1 MFELKEEHLMLR
13 KEVKAESRRI
23 LVEKWWSIPLLANLF
38 LLLVSVLF
46 NPQIIF
52 NAKDMFT
59 HVYNDGI
66 ISVTKTTFAD
76 FSILNFIIAI
86 FYFLVICA
94 LSLGFTRLV
103 YNYFN
108 NRNQQFSSIFYYFS
122 TPQKFFSAVW
132 LNVNMALRELLW
144 GLPMLLI
151 SLLYWYTNT
160 TLNSSFK
167 ATDSFNLF
175 LLYLGIAYLIFF
187 LVIVNRYSLAE
198 VVFIKNDGKL
208 TVNKSVNFSVKITK
222 GHLGELFILDLS
234 LLPLLI
240 LYSLSVVS
248 IVFIFMAPFILTYI
262 NFVYILY
269 YKRMLENYEKR
280 AEVVDIPAEAIEDI
294 AEEEK

>member
-1 MFELKEEHLMLR
+1 MLR
-13 KEVKAESRRI
+13 KEVKTESRKI

-38 LLLVSVLF
+38 LLLVSMLF
-46 NPQIIF
+46 NPKVIF
-52 NAKDMFT
+52 NAKEMFT

-66 ISVTKTTFAD
+66 ISVTKTTFAG
-76 FSILNFIIAI
+76 FSILDFAIAI
-86 FYFLVICA
+86 FYYLVIYA
-94 LSLGFTRLV
+94 LSLGFTRLI

-132 LNVNMALRELLW
+132 QNVNVFLRSILW
-144 GLPMLLI
+144 GLPMLCI
-151 SLLYWYTNT
+151 FLLYWYTNT

-167 ATDSFNLF
+167 ATASFNLF
-175 LLYLGIAYLIFF
+175 LFYLGIAYFIFF
-187 LVIVNRYSLAE
+187 LVIMNRYSLAD
-198 VVFIKNDGKL
+198 VIFIKNDGEL
-208 TVNKSVNFSVKITK
+208 TVNKSINLSVKITK
-222 GHLGELFILDLS
+222 GRLGELFVLDLS
-234 LLPLLI
+234 LLPILL

-248 IVFIFMAPFILTYI
+248 IVFIFMAPFIVTYI

-280 AEVVDIPAEAIEDI
+280 AEVIDVPAEAVEDI

>member
-1 MFELKEEHLMLR
+1 MLR
-13 KEVKAESRRI
+13 KEVKTESRKI

-38 LLLVSVLF
+38 LLLVSMLF
-46 NPQIIF
+46 NPKVIF
-52 NAKDMFT
+52 NAKEMFT

-66 ISVTKTTFAD
+66 ISVTKTTFAG
-76 FSILNFIIAI
+76 FSILDFAIAI
-86 FYFLVICA
+86 FYYLVIYA
-94 LSLGFTRLV
+94 LSLGFTRLI

-132 LNVNMALRELLW
+132 LNVNVFLRSILW
-144 GLPMLLI
+144 GLSMLCI
-151 SLLYWYTNT
+151 FLLYWYTNT

-167 ATDSFNLF
+167 ATASFNLF
-175 LLYLGIAYLIFF
+175 LFYLGIAYFIFF
-187 LVIVNRYSLAE
+187 LVIMNRYSLAE
-198 VVFIKNDGKL
+198 VIFIKNDGEL
-208 TVNKSVNFSVKITK
+208 TVNKSINLSVKITK
-222 GHLGELFILDLS
+222 GRLGELFVLDLS
-234 LLPLLI
+234 LLPILL

-248 IVFIFMAPFILTYI
+248 IVFIFMAPFIVTYI

-280 AEVVDIPAEAIEDI
+280 AEVIDVPAEAVEDI

>member
-1 MFELKEEHLMLR
+1 MLR
-13 KEVKAESRRI
+13 KEVKTESRKI

-38 LLLVSVLF
+38 LLLVSMLF
-46 NPQIIF
+46 NPKVIF
-52 NAKDMFT
+52 NAKEMFT

-66 ISVTKTTFAD
+66 ISVTKTTFAG
-76 FSILNFIIAI
+76 FSILDFAIAI
-86 FYFLVICA
+86 FYYLVIYA
-94 LSLGFTRLV
+94 LSLGFTRLI

-132 LNVNMALRELLW
+132 LNVNVFLRSILW
-144 GLPMLLI
+144 GLSMLCI
-151 SLLYWYTNT
+151 FLLYWYTNT

-167 ATDSFNLF
+167 ATASFNLF
-175 LLYLGIAYLIFF
+175 LFYLGIAYFIFF
-187 LVIVNRYSLAE
+187 LVIMNRYSLAE
-198 VVFIKNDGKL
+198 VIFIKNDGKL
-208 TVNKSVNFSVKITK
+208 TVNKSINLSVKITK
-222 GHLGELFILDLS
+222 GRLGELFVLDLS
-234 LLPLLI
+234 LLPILL

-248 IVFIFMAPFILTYI
+248 IVFIFMAPFIVTYI

-280 AEVVDIPAEAIEDI
+280 AEVIDVPAEAVEDI